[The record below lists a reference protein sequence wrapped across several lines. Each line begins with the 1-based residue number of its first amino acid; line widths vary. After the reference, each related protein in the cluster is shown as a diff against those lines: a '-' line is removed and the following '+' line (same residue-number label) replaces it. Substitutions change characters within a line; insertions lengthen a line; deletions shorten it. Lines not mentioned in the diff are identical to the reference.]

1 MFNQDITI
9 VNKLSTNGSYKATPI
24 KGFYSSDEGIKINN
38 TSLVKSDGAIARNLF
53 SEEGYIAPKLFN
65 DSSNGW
71 TLRKDD
77 YIVKGIVNQVTN
89 IASLKEN
96 NECMKITKVSIK
108 DYGSIDM
115 QHFEI
120 SGE

>member
-9 VNKLSTNGSYKATPI
+9 VNKLNTNASYKATPI

-38 TSLVKSDGAIARNLF
+38 TSLVKSDSVIARILL
-53 SEEGYIAPKLFN
+53 SEEGYVTPKQFN
-65 DSSNGW
+65 GSNGW

-89 IASLKEN
+89 IAELKDN
-96 NECMKITKVSIK
+96 NECMKITKVSVK